1 MSEKRS
7 GVLPL
12 VVAVALF
19 AAGVAAFALVRE
31 PSGPTLRS
39 GSAAP
44 DFALPVAGGVEV
56 TLAALLGAAGALFY
70 DADNGLRAVF
80 HLGFELDEADLRLD
94 RLREE
99 RAELLLRAERL
110 RSDPFEIETV
120 ARESLGMARP
130 GEIVVR
136 LPRSPAL
143 PERISD

>member
-1 MSEKRS
+1 M
-7 GVLPL
+7 
-12 VVAVALF
+12 
-19 AAGVAAFALVRE
+19 
-31 PSGPTLRS
+31 
-39 GSAAP
+39 AP
-44 DFALPVAGGVEV
+44 EVQGVERHAPARAV
-56 TLAALLGAAGALFY
+56 FWVGPLAALLGAASALFY

-80 HLGFELDEADLRLD
+80 HLGAELDAADVRLD

-136 LPRSPAL
+136 LPRSPA
-143 PERISD
+143 PVERIGD